1 MNFEGEVR
9 TEWLREPGD
18 DRTMRVLTEFAF
30 VDSTGHRWT
39 AMPGDAVNG
48 ASIPQ
53 MLWSVAG
60 SPFIGDYRR
69 ASVLHDVACQ
79 KRERP
84 SKEVHRMFYEAMKAD
99 GVDESTALKFYTAVR
114 LFGPSWTIGADG
126 RIRVFTADAAPLPN
140 LRFEDV
146 EQALDV
152 VLAER
157 H

>member
-18 DRTMRVLTEFAF
+18 DRTMRLLAEFVF

-39 AMPGDAVNG
+39 AVPGDTVDG
-48 ASIPQ
+48 ASIPR
-53 MLWSVAG
+53 MLWSVVG

-79 KRERP
+79 RRDRP
-84 SKEVHRMFYEAMKAD
+84 SKDVHRMFYEAMRA
-99 GVDESTALKFYTAVR
+99 VSNHASTALKFRTAVR

-126 RIRVFTADAAPLPN
+126 RVRAFSAGAAPLPH

-152 VLAER
+152 VLQEPG
-157 H
+157 

>member
-1 MNFEGEVR
+1 
-9 TEWLREPGD
+9 
-18 DRTMRVLTEFAF
+18 MRVLSEFVF
-30 VDSTGHRWT
+30 VDSTGQRWT
-39 AMPGDAVNG
+39 AMPGDEVNG

-84 SKEVHRMFYEAMKAD
+84 SKAVHRMFYEAMKAD

-126 RIRVFTADAAPLPN
+126 RIRVFSAGAAPLPD

-152 VLAER
+152 VLEEHR
-157 H
+157 